1 MKKPVRITIQKESP
15 KSEITSYQSPFEAT
29 ETTTVA
35 EFKVSLKNS
44 ISFPFEMVKETL
56 YDGSSELK
64 DVDLITKKSSL
75 FYVLIVK

>member
-1 MKKPVRITIQKESP
+1 MKKPVRITIQKEKS
-15 KSEITSYQSPFEAT
+15 KSEITSYQSPFDAT

-35 EFKVSLKNS
+35 DFKVSLKNS
-44 ISFPFEMVKETL
+44 IQNSFEIVKETL

-64 DVDLITKKSSL
+64 DEELITKKSSL

>member
-1 MKKPVRITIQKESP
+1 MKKPVRITIQKESS
-15 KSEITSYQSPFEAT
+15 KYEITSYQSPFDAT

-35 EFKVSLKNS
+35 DFKVSLKNS
-44 ISFPFEMVKETL
+44 IQNPFEIVKETL

-64 DVDLITKKSSL
+64 DEQLITKKSSL